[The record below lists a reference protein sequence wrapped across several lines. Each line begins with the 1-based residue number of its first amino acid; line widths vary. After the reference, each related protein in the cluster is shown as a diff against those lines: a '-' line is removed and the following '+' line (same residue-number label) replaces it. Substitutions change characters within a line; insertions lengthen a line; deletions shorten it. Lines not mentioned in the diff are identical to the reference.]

1 MRERIRYLHYSLSTE
16 QAYVHWIKAYIR
28 FHGLRHPSEMG
39 RQEVEAFLMNLV
51 AKKDVSASTHRQAL
65 SALLFLYS
73 KVLGVDLPWLTDI
86 GRPREVK
93 RLPVVLTQEE
103 VTAILAGLPDRHRL
117 LAALLYGTG
126 MRINEAFRLR
136 VKDLDFQRGTIIV
149 REAKGNKDRALML
162 PVSLRAGLRD
172 QLLHSH
178 ELWKADRTN
187 AVPGVELPHALARKY
202 PRAGE
207 TWAWH
212 WVFPQETLSV
222 DPRSRIRRR
231 HHVHDS
237 AFQRAFQRAAAKAGI
252 YKPATPHT
260 LRHCFATHLLQS
272 GYDIRTVQE
281 LLGHNDVKTTMIYT
295 HVLKVGGGGVR
306 SPVDSLGSL
315 GSLVSDQPQPGS
327 LSGLPNLRQMPA
339 QYVASGA
346 QSY

>member
-1 MRERIRYLHYSLSTE
+1 
-16 QAYVHWIKAYIR
+16 
-28 FHGLRHPSEMG
+28 
-39 RQEVEAFLMNLV
+39 
-51 AKKDVSASTHRQAL
+51 
-65 SALLFLYS
+65 
-73 KVLGVDLPWLTDI
+73 
-86 GRPREVK
+86 VK

-103 VTAILAGLPDRHRL
+103 VAAILAGLPERHRL
-117 LAALLYGTG
+117 IAALLYGTG

-162 PVSLRAGLRD
+162 PVSLRAEIRD
-172 QLLHSH
+172 QLLRSH
-178 ELWKADRTN
+178 ELWKSDRTQG
-187 AVPGVELPHALARKY
+187 VPGVELPHALARKY

-212 WVFPQETLSV
+212 WVFPQETLST
-222 DPRSRIRRR
+222 DPRSRIRR

-237 AFQRAFQRAAAKAGI
+237 AFQRAFQRAVLQAGI
-252 YKPATPHT
+252 RKPATPHT

-306 SPVDSLGSL
+306 SPIDAMGHLES
-315 GSLVSDQPQPGS
+315 
-327 LSGLPNLRQMPA
+327 SGPSPA
-339 QYVASGA
+339 PIPRAEETSAVYCG
-346 QSY
+346 Y